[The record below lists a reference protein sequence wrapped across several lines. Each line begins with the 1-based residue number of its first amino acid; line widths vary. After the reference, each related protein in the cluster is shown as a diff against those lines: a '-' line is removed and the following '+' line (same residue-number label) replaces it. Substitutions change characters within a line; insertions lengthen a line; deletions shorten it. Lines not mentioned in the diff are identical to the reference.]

1 MAAERERFRRD
12 SMKLRGIVRGATIE
26 LERRVQLPEGTRV
39 ELELTADGDSMDMVR
54 VLRALHAKQRA
65 RWGKPIDLA
74 VQFIREHRDK

>member
-1 MAAERERFRRD
+1 
-12 SMKLRGIVRGATIE
+12 MKLRGIVRGATIE